1 MRLRMRLRLRLRI
14 GIAKAQVQDEH
25 IKFHTTTKMN
35 SVLSKYSHW
44 FLQWNKDLSEII

>member
-1 MRLRMRLRLRLRI
+1 MRFRMRLRLRLELELR
-14 GIAKAQVQDEH
+14 KAQVQDEH